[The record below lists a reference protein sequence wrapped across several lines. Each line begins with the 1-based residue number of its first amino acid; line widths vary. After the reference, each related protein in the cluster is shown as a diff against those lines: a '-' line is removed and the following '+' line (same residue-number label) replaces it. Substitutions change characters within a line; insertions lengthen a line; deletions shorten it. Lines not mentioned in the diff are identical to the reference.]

1 MRVIKLDNENDSA
14 HEKPENAWSEED
26 KNKFE
31 CLTAYIPSLK
41 AIRKC
46 LTNSK
51 SSYHNILFHFSEMFF
66 LPFMVALG
74 VVSYSLTAV
83 NFYFDSNFTT
93 DV

>member
-1 MRVIKLDNENDSA
+1 MFPA
-14 HEKPENAWSEED
+14 
-26 KNKFE
+26 
-31 CLTAYIPSLK
+31 
-41 AIRKC
+41 
-46 LTNSK
+46 SK
-51 SSYHNILFHFSEMFF
+51 QFVSVLQTVNHHNILYHFSEMFF

>member
-1 MRVIKLDNENDSA
+1 
-14 HEKPENAWSEED
+14 
-26 KNKFE
+26 
-31 CLTAYIPSLK
+31 
-41 AIRKC
+41 
-46 LTNSK
+46 
-51 SSYHNILFHFSEMFF
+51 MFF